1 MSAMDFLHQIQLRS
15 YQSALPVP
23 GILRLCN
30 HLQNVGA
37 TTYILGLQLS
47 TFIFYNK
54 QASNY
59 TKSPLIQIDDLPG
72 VKYDIQAMHKRL
84 TQIGFEV
91 KQIENISK
99 DQIIPALEDN
109 ASHSPCDAIHIV
121 YFTGHGGHNNGNNYI
136 YPVDF
141 ASKFEKS
148 KDIESSAMNIQ
159 NIISIYKGKGRLILI
174 LDACRSDFGLSKGYY
189 SEITAAEDVYIAY
202 GTQFQYTSIGIANQM
217 SPFTQ
222 AICDEILEPTID
234 VDELFTRVRR
244 NVYSKYQIQI
254 PASVNALL
262 NRIVLHKQLSYTNFD
277 EEVYKFVKKYADDY
291 NNKYGYFHG
300 DDLIFIDAAQYFNIS
315 FLDAVW
321 KFRKVDN
328 KVYTD
333 RGAKIPLLPEDES
346 KFVTFHGLFRGKEY
360 FTCDENH
367 TWYYNGRQI
376 RMGEIPPLPASMQP
390 EAPEIGKELYVTFD
404 IQKYDNSIIIT
415 TNLPDNYILLVKN
428 NLSKKSDRKIV
439 TNGSVMI
446 ENAQNISSITIGSA
460 FITDSSVKEQ
470 LGKRAR
476 NLLGKYVK
484 YDPVCGNQI
493 SAVFNF

>member
-1 MSAMDFLHQIQLRS
+1 
-15 YQSALPVP
+15 
-23 GILRLCN
+23 
-30 HLQNVGA
+30 
-37 TTYILGLQLS
+37 
-47 TFIFYNK
+47 
-54 QASNY
+54 
-59 TKSPLIQIDDLPG
+59 
-72 VKYDIQAMHKRL
+72 
-84 TQIGFEV
+84 
-91 KQIENISK
+91 
-99 DQIIPALEDN
+99 
-109 ASHSPCDAIHIV
+109 
-121 YFTGHGGHNNGNNYI
+121 
-136 YPVDF
+136 
-141 ASKFEKS
+141 
-148 KDIESSAMNIQ
+148 MNIQ
-159 NIISIYKGKGRLILI
+159 DIISLYKGKGRLILI

-222 AICDEILEPTID
+222 AICDEILEPNID

-390 EAPEIGKELYVTFD
+390 EAPELGKELYVTFD
-404 IQKYDNSIIIT
+404 IQKHGNSIIIT

-428 NLSKKSDRKIV
+428 NLSKNSDRKIV

>member
-1 MSAMDFLHQIQLRS
+1 MKKNA
-15 YQSALPVP
+15 
-23 GILRLCN
+23 ILF
-30 HLQNVGA
+30 
-37 TTYILGLQLS
+37 S
-47 TFIFYNK
+47 
-54 QASNY
+54 ASNY
-59 TKSPLIQIDDLPG
+59 EKSSLIRADDLPG
-72 VKYDIQAMHKRL
+72 VKYDIHAMYKRL
-84 TQIGFEV
+84 IQIGFEV
-91 KQIENISK
+91 KQIENVSK

-109 ASHSPCDAIHIV
+109 ASNSPCDAIHIV
-121 YFTGHGGHNNGNNYI
+121 YFSGHGGHTNGNNYI
-136 YPVDF
+136 YPIDF
-141 ASKFEKS
+141 ASRFDTS
-148 KDIESSAMNIQ
+148 KDIETSAMNIRD
-159 NIISIYKGKGRLILI
+159 IISIYKGKGRLILI
-174 LDACRSDFGLSKGYY
+174 LDACRSDFESSKGYY

-202 GTQFQYTSIGIANQM
+202 GTQFQHTSIGISNEM
-217 SPFTQ
+217 SPFTK
-222 AICDEILEPTID
+222 AICDEILEPNID

-244 NVYSKYQIQI
+244 NVYSKYQVQI

-262 NRIVLHKQLSYTNFD
+262 NKIILHKQLSYTNFD

-367 TWYYNGRQI
+367 TWYYNGRKI

-390 EAPEIGKELYVTFD
+390 EAPELGKELYVTFD
-404 IQKYDNSIIIT
+404 IQKYDDSIIIT
-415 TNLPDNYILLVKN
+415 TNLPDNYILLVKS
-428 NLSKKSDRKIV
+428 NLSKNSDRKTV
-439 TNGSVMI
+439 TNGSVML

-460 FITDSSVKEQ
+460 FITDSSVKKQ
-470 LGKRAR
+470 LGTKAR
-476 NLLGKYVK
+476 NLIGEYVK
-484 YDPVCGNQI
+484 YDPICGNQI
-493 SAVFNF
+493 HAIFNF

>member
-1 MSAMDFLHQIQLRS
+1 MKKNA
-15 YQSALPVP
+15 
-23 GILRLCN
+23 ILF
-30 HLQNVGA
+30 
-37 TTYILGLQLS
+37 S
-47 TFIFYNK
+47 
-54 QASNY
+54 ASNY
-59 TKSPLIQIDDLPG
+59 EKSSLIRADDLPG
-72 VKYDIQAMHKRL
+72 VKYDIHAMHKRL
-84 TQIGFEV
+84 IQIGFEV
-91 KQIENISK
+91 KQIENVSK

-109 ASHSPCDAIHIV
+109 ASNSPCDAIHIV
-121 YFTGHGGHNNGNNYI
+121 YFTGHGGHSNGNNYI
-136 YPVDF
+136 YPIDF
-141 ASKFEKS
+141 ASRFDTS
-148 KDIESSAMNIQ
+148 KDIETSAMNIRD
-159 NIISIYKGKGRLILI
+159 IISIYKGKGRLILI
-174 LDACRSDFGLSKGYY
+174 LDACRSDFESSKGYY

-202 GTQFQYTSIGIANQM
+202 GTQFQHTSIGISNQM
-217 SPFTQ
+217 SPFTK
-222 AICDEILEPTID
+222 AICDEILEPNID

-244 NVYSKYQIQI
+244 NVYSKYQVQI

-262 NRIVLHKQLSYTNFD
+262 NKIILHKQLSYTNFD

-390 EAPEIGKELYVTFD
+390 EAPELGKELYVTFD

-415 TNLPDNYILLVKN
+415 TNLPDNYILLVKS
-428 NLSKKSDRKIV
+428 NLSKNSDRKTV
-439 TNGSVMI
+439 TNGSIMLK
-446 ENAQNISSITIGSA
+446 NAQNISSITIGSA
-460 FITDSSVKEQ
+460 FITDSSVKKQ
-470 LGKRAR
+470 LGTKAR
-476 NLLGKYVK
+476 NLIGEYVK
-484 YDPVCGNQI
+484 YDPICGNQI
-493 SAVFNF
+493 HAVFNF

>member
-1 MSAMDFLHQIQLRS
+1 MKKNA
-15 YQSALPVP
+15 
-23 GILRLCN
+23 ILF
-30 HLQNVGA
+30 
-37 TTYILGLQLS
+37 S
-47 TFIFYNK
+47 
-54 QASNY
+54 ASNY
-59 TKSPLIQIDDLPG
+59 EKSSLIRADDLPG
-72 VKYDIQAMHKRL
+72 VKYDIHAMHKRL
-84 TQIGFEV
+84 IQIGFEV
-91 KQIENISK
+91 KQIENVSK

-109 ASHSPCDAIHIV
+109 ASNSPCDAIHIV
-121 YFTGHGGHNNGNNYI
+121 YFTGHGGHSNGNNYI
-136 YPVDF
+136 YPIDF
-141 ASKFEKS
+141 ASRFDTS
-148 KDIESSAMNIQ
+148 KDIETSAMNIRD
-159 NIISIYKGKGRLILI
+159 IISIYKGKGRLILI
-174 LDACRSDFGLSKGYY
+174 LDARRSDFESSKGYY

-202 GTQFQYTSIGIANQM
+202 GTQFQHTSIGISNQM
-217 SPFTQ
+217 SPFTK
-222 AICDEILEPTID
+222 AICDEILEPNID

-244 NVYSKYQIQI
+244 NVYSKYQVQI

-262 NRIVLHKQLSYTNFD
+262 NKIILHKQLSYTNFD

-390 EAPEIGKELYVTFD
+390 EAPELGKELYVTFD
-404 IQKYDNSIIIT
+404 IQKYDDSIIIT
-415 TNLPDNYILLVKN
+415 TNLPDNYILLVKS
-428 NLSKKSDRKIV
+428 NLSKNSDRKTV
-439 TNGSVMI
+439 TNGSIML

-460 FITDSSVKEQ
+460 FITDSSVKKQ
-470 LGKRAR
+470 LGTKAR
-476 NLLGKYVK
+476 NLIGEYVK
-484 YDPVCGNQI
+484 YDPICGNQI
-493 SAVFNF
+493 HAVFNF

>member
-1 MSAMDFLHQIQLRS
+1 MKKNA
-15 YQSALPVP
+15 
-23 GILRLCN
+23 ILF
-30 HLQNVGA
+30 
-37 TTYILGLQLS
+37 S
-47 TFIFYNK
+47 
-54 QASNY
+54 ASNY
-59 TKSPLIQIDDLPG
+59 EKSSLIRADDLPG
-72 VKYDIQAMHKRL
+72 VKYDIHAMHKRL
-84 TQIGFEV
+84 IQIGFEV
-91 KQIENISK
+91 KQIENVSK

-109 ASHSPCDAIHIV
+109 ASNSPCDAIHIV
-121 YFTGHGGHNNGNNYI
+121 YFTGHGGHSNGNNYI
-136 YPVDF
+136 YPIDF
-141 ASKFEKS
+141 ASRFDTS
-148 KDIESSAMNIQ
+148 KDIETSAMNIRD
-159 NIISIYKGKGRLILI
+159 IISIYKGKGRLILI
-174 LDACRSDFGLSKGYY
+174 LDACRSDFESSKGYY

-202 GTQFQYTSIGIANQM
+202 GTQFQHTSIGISNQM
-217 SPFTQ
+217 SPFTK
-222 AICDEILEPTID
+222 AICDEILEPNID

-244 NVYSKYQIQI
+244 NVYSKYQVQI

-262 NRIVLHKQLSYTNFD
+262 NKIILHKQLSYTNFD

-390 EAPEIGKELYVTFD
+390 EAPELGKELYVTFD
-404 IQKYDNSIIIT
+404 IQKYDDSIIIT
-415 TNLPDNYILLVKN
+415 TNFPDNYILLVKS
-428 NLSKKSDRKIV
+428 NLSKNSDRKTV
-439 TNGSVMI
+439 TNGSIML

-460 FITDSSVKEQ
+460 FITDSSVKKQ
-470 LGKRAR
+470 LGTKAR
-476 NLLGKYVK
+476 NLIGEYVK
-484 YDPVCGNQI
+484 YDPICGNQI
-493 SAVFNF
+493 HAVFNF

>member
-1 MSAMDFLHQIQLRS
+1 MKKNA
-15 YQSALPVP
+15 
-23 GILRLCN
+23 ILF
-30 HLQNVGA
+30 
-37 TTYILGLQLS
+37 S
-47 TFIFYNK
+47 
-54 QASNY
+54 ASNY
-59 TKSPLIQIDDLPG
+59 EKSSLIRANDLPG
-72 VKYDIQAMHKRL
+72 VKYDIHAMHKRL
-84 TQIGFEV
+84 IQIGFEV
-91 KQIENISK
+91 KQIENVSK
-99 DQIIPALEDN
+99 NQIIPALEDN
-109 ASHSPCDAIHIV
+109 ASNSPCDAIHIV
-121 YFTGHGGHNNGNNYI
+121 YFTGHGGHSNGNNYI
-136 YPVDF
+136 YPIDF
-141 ASKFEKS
+141 ASRFDTS
-148 KDIESSAMNIQ
+148 KDIETSAMNIRD
-159 NIISIYKGKGRLILI
+159 IISIYKGKGRLILI
-174 LDACRSDFGLSKGYY
+174 LDACRSDFESSKGYY

-202 GTQFQYTSIGIANQM
+202 GTQFQHTSIGISNQM
-217 SPFTQ
+217 SPFTK
-222 AICDEILEPTID
+222 AICDEILEPNID

-244 NVYSKYQIQI
+244 NVYSKYQVQI

-262 NRIVLHKQLSYTNFD
+262 NKIILHKQLSYTNFD

-390 EAPEIGKELYVTFD
+390 EAPELGKELYVTFD
-404 IQKYDNSIIIT
+404 IQKYDDSIIIT
-415 TNLPDNYILLVKN
+415 TNLPDNYILLVKS
-428 NLSKKSDRKIV
+428 NLSKNSDRKTV
-439 TNGSVMI
+439 TNGSIML

-460 FITDSSVKEQ
+460 FITDSSVKKQ
-470 LGKRAR
+470 LGTKAR
-476 NLLGKYVK
+476 NLIGEYVK
-484 YDPVCGNQI
+484 YDPICGNQI
-493 SAVFNF
+493 HAVFNF

>member
-1 MSAMDFLHQIQLRS
+1 MKKNA
-15 YQSALPVP
+15 
-23 GILRLCN
+23 ILF
-30 HLQNVGA
+30 
-37 TTYILGLQLS
+37 S
-47 TFIFYNK
+47 
-54 QASNY
+54 ASNY
-59 TKSPLIQIDDLPG
+59 EKSSLIRADDLPG
-72 VKYDIQAMHKRL
+72 VKYDIHAMYKRL
-84 TQIGFEV
+84 IQIGFEV
-91 KQIENISK
+91 KQIENVSK

-109 ASHSPCDAIHIV
+109 ASNSPCDAIHIV
-121 YFTGHGGHNNGNNYI
+121 YFTGHGGHANGNNYI
-136 YPVDF
+136 YPIDF
-141 ASKFEKS
+141 ASRFDTS
-148 KDIESSAMNIQ
+148 KDIETSAMNIRD
-159 NIISIYKGKGRLILI
+159 IISIYKGKGRLILI
-174 LDACRSDFGLSKGYY
+174 LDACRSDFESSKGYY

-202 GTQFQYTSIGIANQM
+202 GTQFQHTSIGISNEM
-217 SPFTQ
+217 SPFTK
-222 AICDEILEPTID
+222 AICDEILEPNID

-244 NVYSKYQIQI
+244 NVYSKYQVQI

-262 NRIVLHKQLSYTNFD
+262 NKIILHKQLSYTNFD

-390 EAPEIGKELYVTFD
+390 EAPELGKELYVTFD
-404 IQKYDNSIIIT
+404 IQKYDDSIIIT
-415 TNLPDNYILLVKN
+415 TNLPDNYILLVKS
-428 NLSKKSDRKIV
+428 NLSKNSNRKTV
-439 TNGSVMI
+439 TNGSVTL

-460 FITDSSVKEQ
+460 FITDSSVKKQ
-470 LGKRAR
+470 LGTKAR
-476 NLLGKYVK
+476 NLIGEYVK
-484 YDPVCGNQI
+484 YDPICGNQI
-493 SAVFNF
+493 HAVFNF